1 MTGPYGAARP
11 RENKIPHV
19 RPGKVCNESGF
30 SKVVAVATP
39 VPGVLAGSVVKRRRV
54 RHGRGYN
61 ARLLMRLQL
70 GFSKV
75 VAVATP
81 VPGVL
86 AGSVV
91 KKARPTRTRLQRAPF
106 DATMCLF

>member
-61 ARLLMRLQL
+61 ARLLMRPCVYFKSLKPVSCF
-70 GFSKV
+70 FS
-75 VAVATP
+75 A
-81 VPGVL
+81 
-86 AGSVV
+86 
-91 KKARPTRTRLQRAPF
+91 
-106 DATMCLF
+106 